1 MGESF
6 RFLHAGQLHL
16 EQPVSGLA
24 EIPPHLRDAL
34 IEAPLTS
41 AAKVFDAAVGEE
53 VDFVLLTGDVV
64 HPQLA
69 GPRVLSFLLDQF
81 DKMQQHDIAV
91 YWVGGEVDTPDR
103 WPESVGLPLGVH
115 YFSANQVEEIS
126 HMRGDAPIATI
137 LGKSYNGRRQIVC
150 SEFRADTAQQ
160 FIIAAA
166 YGTAPAD
173 AIDASSV
180 GYWALG
186 GAQERATVV
195 STQHMTAHY
204 CGTPQS
210 RSVEQTGAQGCTVVT
225 VDGEGRTRTK
235 MIACDAI
242 RWEKERI
249 SLDSDA
255 TKETLIR
262 RLQERVQSLSSDCG
276 DRPVLVEW
284 IVQCEGALGR
294 KLRGGAVTDE
304 IVADLRR
311 RYGEQSPSVWSAR
324 MTATLPSALP
334 STWYEEDTI
343 RGDYLRAVRRFQSGG
358 PGLIDLQKM
367 LSANH
372 DAGLMNAVTDLNYVE
387 TPEGV
392 LREAEATGA
401 DLLSGEVDAA

>member
-16 EQPVSGLA
+16 ERPVSGLG
-24 EIPPHLRDAL
+24 EIPHHMRDTL
-34 IEAPLTS
+34 IDAPVTS
-41 AAKVFDAAVGEE
+41 AERVFDAAIGEE

-64 HPQLA
+64 QPQLA

-81 DKMQQHDIAV
+81 DKLQQHDIAV

-103 WPESVGLPLGVH
+103 WPEAVGLPPGVH

-126 HMRGDAPIATI
+126 HVRDETSIATI

-150 SEFRADTAQQ
+150 SEFRADSAQQ

-173 AIDASSV
+173 AMDATNV

-186 GAQERATVV
+186 GAKERATVA
-195 STQHMTAHY
+195 SSQHMTAHY

-210 RSVEQTGAQGCTVVT
+210 RSAEQTGVQGCTIVS
-225 VDGEGRTRTK
+225 VDGEGRCNTK
-235 MIACDAI
+235 LVACDAV
-242 RWEKERI
+242 RWERERI

-255 TKETLIR
+255 TKETLLR
-262 RLQERVQSLSSDCG
+262 RMQERIQVLSNDCG
-276 DRPVLVEW
+276 DRPVVVEW
-284 IVQCEGALGR
+284 LVQCEGALGR
-294 KLRGGAVTDE
+294 RLRGGAVVDE
-304 IVADLRR
+304 IIADLRK
-311 RYGEQSPSVWSAR
+311 RYGEQSPPIWSAR
-324 MTATLPSALP
+324 LTAALPSVLP

-372 DAGLMNAVTDLNYVE
+372 DAGLMSAVTDLSYVDS
-387 TPEGV
+387 PESI
-392 LREAEATGA
+392 LREAEVAGA
-401 DLLSGEVDAA
+401 DLLSGEIDAA